1 MDNLPIGPLLAVL
14 ALLILWSG
22 LFTAI
27 EAAQQH
33 LLTQRTA
40 SRSGDKPVAKLN
52 FPLNSLIFCNTLCRA
67 LVVVISTLL
76 AIFGWAEKGPWLA
89 CLSAT
94 AALLV
99 FADYL
104 PRTLASRYPDTILAL
119 GNTLLGVPLKI
130 IYPAAWLLGGISQLL
145 LKPFARK
152 VKVVQQSEDEPPAP
166 QNDGTDHEH
175 PACRPHALSGIH
187 ALDNITVNDILVPRS
202 EVDGINLDDS
212 IEEIIE
218 QLRANKRTRLP
229 VFHSD
234 INQVEA
240 VLNTRQIR
248 HLLPDASLTK
258 DALLAACHEPYFV
271 PESTPLQLQL
281 LNFHKQQR
289 RLGMVVDEYGEV
301 EGIVTLEDILE
312 EIVGEFESQHSL
324 DNPHI
329 HPQADGRLVIE
340 GAASIRELNKS
351 LGWHLPSDG
360 PKTLNGLV
368 TEALET
374 IPDSAVCLKIGRYR
388 LEILETED
396 NRVSRVLIWH
406 VAAGEATSLRSMAK
420 PL

>member
-1 MDNLPIGPLLAVL
+1 MDNLPLGPMLAVI
-14 ALLILWSG
+14 ALLILWAA

-33 LLTQRTA
+33 LLALRPGTRQ
-40 SRSGDKPVAKLN
+40 GDKAAARLS
-52 FPLNSLIFCNTLCRA
+52 FPRNSLILCNSLCRA
-67 LVVVISTLL
+67 GVVILCTLL
-76 AIFGWAEKGPWLA
+76 AIYAWALNGPWLGWLIA
-89 CLSAT
+89 CT
-94 AALLV
+94 LLLIL
-99 FADYL
+99 ADYL
-104 PRTLASRYPDTILAL
+104 PRALATRHPQAVL
-119 GNTLLGVPLKI
+119 GFGNALLGIPLKI
-130 IYPAAWLLGGISQLL
+130 LYPLAWLLNGISLL
-145 LKPFARK
+145 LLRPFARK
-152 VKVVQQSEDEPPAP
+152 SGVVKNSDQPLPEHDDEPQPDSDEGRTP
-166 QNDGTDHEH
+166 GL
-175 PACRPHALSGIH
+175 PGIH

-212 IEEIIE
+212 TEEIIE
-218 QLRANKRTRLP
+218 QLRTSQHTRLP

-240 VLNTRQIR
+240 VLNTRQIQ

-258 DALLAACHEPYFV
+258 EALLAACHEPYFV

-301 EGIVTLEDILE
+301 LGIVTLEDILE
-312 EIVGEFESQHSL
+312 EIVGEFESEHSS

-329 HPQADGRLVIE
+329 EAQTDGRYIID

-374 IPDSAVCLKIGRYR
+374 IPDCAVCLKIGRYR

-396 NRVSRVLIWH
+396 NRVSKVLIWH
-406 VAAGEATSLRSMAK
+406 TSRVPVAA
-420 PL
+420 

>member
-1 MDNLPIGPLLAVL
+1 MDDLPIGPMLAVV

-33 LLTQRTA
+33 LLAQRTA
-40 SRSGDKPVAKLN
+40 SRSSDKPVAKLS
-52 FPLNSLIFCNTLCRA
+52 FPLSSLIFCNTLCRA

-76 AIFGWAEKGPWLA
+76 AIFTWAENGPWVA
-89 CLSAT
+89 CLVAG
-94 AALLV
+94 AMLLV

-104 PRTLASRYPDTILAL
+104 PRALAARYPDAVLSL

-130 IYPAAWLLGGISQLL
+130 VYPAAWLLDGLSRLL
-145 LKPFARK
+145 TRPFARR
-152 VKVVQQSEDEPPAP
+152 VRVVQQSEDETPTDRHDDP
-166 QNDGTDHEH
+166 QS
-175 PACRPHALSGIH
+175 PVCRPHPLPGIH

-202 EVDGINLDDS
+202 DVDGINLDDS
-212 IEEIIE
+212 IEEIVE
-218 QLRANKRTRLP
+218 QLRANRRTRLP

-248 HLLPDASLTK
+248 HLLTEGNLTRE
-258 DALLAACHEPYFV
+258 ALLAASYDPYFV

-301 EGIVTLEDILE
+301 LGIVTLEDILE

-324 DNPHI
+324 HNPHI
-329 HPQADGRLVIE
+329 HPQADGRLVID

-374 IPDSAVCLKIGRYR
+374 IPDSPVCLKIGRYR

-396 NRVSRVLIWH
+396 NRVTRVLIWH
-406 VAAGEATSLRSMAK
+406 TSAV
-420 PL
+420 PVTP

>member
-1 MDNLPIGPLLAVL
+1 MDDLPLGPMLAVL

-27 EAAQQH
+27 EVAQQQ
-33 LLTQRTA
+33 LLAQRTA
-40 SRSGDKPVAKLN
+40 SRSSDKPVAKLS

-67 LVVVISTLL
+67 LVMVISTLL
-76 AIFGWAEKGPWLA
+76 AIFTWAGNGPWIA
-89 CLSAT
+89 CLGAG

-104 PRTLASRYPDTILAL
+104 PRTLASRYPDAVLNL
-119 GNTLLGVPLKI
+119 GNSLLGAPLKI
-130 IYPAAWLLGGISQLL
+130 IYPAAWMLNGFSQLL
-145 LKPFARK
+145 MRPFARK
-152 VKVVQQSEDEPPAP
+152 VKVVQQSEDETPA
-166 QNDGTDHEH
+166 DRHDDHDH
-175 PACRPHALSGIH
+175 GVCRPHPLSGIH

-202 EVDGINLDDS
+202 DVDGINLDDP

-218 QLRANKRTRLP
+218 QLRHNKRTRLP

-240 VLNTRQIR
+240 VLNTRHIR
-248 HLLPDASLTK
+248 HLLPDASLTME
-258 DALLAACHEPYFV
+258 ALMAASHDPYFV

-301 EGIVTLEDILE
+301 LGIVTLEDILE

-329 HPQADGRLVIE
+329 HPQSDGRLVID
-340 GAASIRELNKS
+340 GAASIRDLNKS

-396 NRVSRVLIWH
+396 NRVTRVLIWH
-406 VAAGEATSLRSMAK
+406 TSSV
-420 PL
+420 PVVV

>member
-1 MDNLPIGPLLAVL
+1 MTDSLPSGPMLAVI
-14 ALLILWSG
+14 ALLIVWSG

-27 EAAQQH
+27 DAAQQH
-33 LLTQRTA
+33 LLTQRNG
-40 SRSGDKPVAKLN
+40 SRSGDKPTARLA
-52 FPLNSLIFCNTLCRA
+52 FPKESLILCNTLCRVLA
-67 LVVVISTLL
+67 VVISTLL
-76 AIFGWAEKGPWLA
+76 ALFYWAEEGPWLA
-89 CLSAT
+89 CLIST
-94 AALLV
+94 SGLLV
-99 FADYL
+99 LAEYL
-104 PRTLASRYPDTILAL
+104 PRTLALRYPEGTLSF
-119 GNTLLGVPLKI
+119 GNSLLGIPMKLVYPL
-130 IYPAAWLLGGISQLL
+130 AWLLNAIGQLL
-145 LKPFARK
+145 LRPFAAK
-152 VKVVQQSEDEPPAP
+152 ASAVKHSDDDPALLDDEPTP
-166 QNDGTDHEH
+166 QE
-175 PACRPHALSGIH
+175 PHALSGIH

-202 EVDGINLDDS
+202 EVDGINLDDP
-212 IEEIIE
+212 IEEIIA

-258 DALLAACHEPYFV
+258 EALLAACHEPYFV

-301 EGIVTLEDILE
+301 LGIVTLEDILE
-312 EIVGEFESQHSL
+312 EIVGEFESEHSL

-329 HPQADGRLVIE
+329 HPQADGRYVVE

-351 LGWHLPSDG
+351 LGWHLPCDG

-388 LEILETED
+388 LEILETEE
-396 NRVSRVLIWH
+396 NRVSRVLLWH
-406 VAAGEATSLRSMAK
+406 TSSPPARA
-420 PL
+420 

>member
-1 MDNLPIGPLLAVL
+1 MTDSLPTGPMLAVI
-14 ALLILWSG
+14 ALLIVWSG

-27 EAAQQH
+27 DAAQLH
-33 LLTQRTA
+33 LLALRSS
-40 SRSGDKPVAKLN
+40 SRSGDKAAARLA
-52 FPLNSLIFCNTLCRA
+52 FPKESLILCNTLCRVLA
-67 LVVVISTLL
+67 VIISTVL
-76 AIFGWAEKGPWLA
+76 ALFYWAENGPWLA
-89 CLSAT
+89 CLAST
-94 AALLV
+94 CGLLV
-99 FADYL
+99 LAEYL
-104 PRTLASRYPDTILAL
+104 PRAVAVRYPEGTLSFGNGLLAIPMKF
-119 GNTLLGVPLKI
+119 VYPL
-130 IYPAAWLLGGISQLL
+130 AWLLDAIGQLL
-145 LKPFARK
+145 LRPFASK
-152 VKVVQQSEDEPPAP
+152 ASVVKHSDDDPALLDDEPSP
-166 QNDGTDHEH
+166 QEQ
-175 PACRPHALSGIH
+175 HALPGIH

-202 EVDGINLDDS
+202 EVDGINLD
-212 IEEIIE
+212 EPIE
-218 QLRANKRTRLP
+218 QIIAQLRLNRRTRLP

-258 DALLAACHEPYFV
+258 EALLAACHEPYFV

-301 EGIVTLEDILE
+301 QGIVTLEDILE
-312 EIVGEFESQHSL
+312 EIVGEFESEHSL

-329 HPQADGRLVIE
+329 HPQADGRYVVE

-388 LEILETED
+388 LEILETEE

-406 VAAGEATSLRSMAK
+406 TSSVPSIR
-420 PL
+420 

>member
-1 MDNLPIGPLLAVL
+1 MDDLPIGPMLAVVT
-14 ALLILWSG
+14 LLVLWSG

-27 EAAQQH
+27 EAAHQH
-33 LLTQRTA
+33 LLAQRTA
-40 SRSGDKPVAKLN
+40 TRSSDKPVAKLS
-52 FPLNSLIFCNTLCRA
+52 FPLASLIFCNTLCRA

-76 AIFGWAEKGPWLA
+76 AMFTWAENGPWVA
-89 CLSAT
+89 CLGAG
-94 AALLV
+94 AMLLV
-99 FADYL
+99 FSDYL
-104 PRTLASRYPDTILAL
+104 PRALATRYPDAILAQ
-119 GNTLLGVPLKI
+119 GNNLLRLPLKI
-130 IYPAAWLLGGISQLL
+130 IYPAAWLLNSISQLL
-145 LKPFARK
+145 TRPFARK
-152 VKVVQQSEDEPPAP
+152 AKVVQQSEDEALTERHAP
-166 QNDGTDHEH
+166 SET
-175 PACRPHALSGIH
+175 ASRPHPLPGIH

-202 EVDGINLDDS
+202 DVDGINLDDS

-218 QLRANKRTRLP
+218 QLRHNRRTRLP

-240 VLNTRQIR
+240 VLNTRHIL
-248 HLLPDASLTK
+248 HLLPDASLTRE
-258 DALLAACHEPYFV
+258 ALLAASHEPYFV

-301 EGIVTLEDILE
+301 LGIVTLEDILE
-312 EIVGEFESQHSL
+312 EIVGEFESQQSL

-329 HPQADGRLVIE
+329 HPQADGRLVVD

-396 NRVSRVLIWH
+396 NRVTRVLIWQ
-406 VAAGEATSLRSMAK
+406 TSSM
-420 PL
+420 PVVI

>member
-1 MDNLPIGPLLAVL
+1 MDDLPIGPMLAVL

-27 EAAQQH
+27 ETAQQY
-33 LLTQRTA
+33 LLAQRTA
-40 SRSGDKPVAKLN
+40 SRSSDKPVAKLS

-67 LVVVISTLL
+67 LAVVISTLL
-76 AIFGWAEKGPWLA
+76 AIFIWAENGPWIA
-89 CLSAT
+89 CLGAG

-104 PRTLASRYPDTILAL
+104 PRTLAVRYPDAVLAL
-119 GNTLLGVPLKI
+119 GNTLLGAPLKI
-130 IYPAAWLLGGISQLL
+130 IYPAAWLLNGFTHLL
-145 LKPFARK
+145 MRPFARK
-152 VKVVQQSEDEPPAP
+152 VKVVQQSEDESP
-166 QNDGTDHEH
+166 NDRNDDYDQ
-175 PACRPHALSGIH
+175 AVCRPHPLAGIH

-202 EVDGINLDDS
+202 DVDGINLDDS
-212 IEEIIE
+212 LSEIIE
-218 QLRANKRTRLP
+218 QLRNNKRTRLP

-248 HLLPDASLTK
+248 HLLADASLTLE
-258 DALLAACHEPYFV
+258 ALLAASHEPYFV

-301 EGIVTLEDILE
+301 LGIVTLEDILE

-396 NRVSRVLIWH
+396 NRVTRVLIWH
-406 VAAGEATSLRSMAK
+406 TSSVPAVV
-420 PL
+420 

>member
-1 MDNLPIGPLLAVL
+1 MDDLPLGPMLAVV

-22 LFTAI
+22 LFCAI
-27 EAAQQH
+27 EAAHQH
-33 LLTQRTA
+33 LLAKRTA
-40 SRSGDKPVAKLN
+40 TRSSDKPPARLS
-52 FPLNSLIFCNTLCRA
+52 FPLDSLILCNTLCRA
-67 LVVVISTLL
+67 LVVVICTLL
-76 AIFGWAEKGPWLA
+76 AIFTWAQNGPWVA
-89 CLSAT
+89 CLGAG
-94 AALLV
+94 AILLV

-104 PRTLASRYPDTILAL
+104 PRALAVRHPDAILAF
-119 GNTLLGVPLKI
+119 GNNLLRVPLKMV
-130 IYPAAWLLGGISQLL
+130 YPPAWLLNAIGQLL
-145 LKPFARK
+145 IRPLARK
-152 VKVVQQSEDEPPAP
+152 AKVVQQSEDEAP
-166 QNDGTDHEH
+166 QAQHDEREPAVHRTH
-175 PACRPHALSGIH
+175 PLPGIH

-202 EVDGINLDDS
+202 EVDGINLDDP

-218 QLRANKRTRLP
+218 QLRKNTRTRLP
-229 VFHSD
+229 LFHSD

-240 VLNTRQIR
+240 VLNTRQIG
-248 HLLPDASLTK
+248 HLLADGSLTL
-258 DALLAACHEPYFV
+258 DALMAASREPYFV

-301 EGIVTLEDILE
+301 LGIVTLEDILE
-312 EIVGEFESQHSL
+312 EIVGEFESQQSL

-329 HPQADGRLVIE
+329 HPQADGRLVID

-374 IPDSAVCLKIGRYR
+374 IPESAVCLKIGRYR

-396 NRVSRVLIWH
+396 NRVTRVLIWQ
-406 VAAGEATSLRSMAK
+406 TNPK
-420 PL
+420 PVTI

>member
-1 MDNLPIGPLLAVL
+1 MDDLPIGPMLAVVT
-14 ALLILWSG
+14 LLVLWSG

-27 EAAQQH
+27 EAAHQH
-33 LLTQRTA
+33 LLAQRTA
-40 SRSGDKPVAKLN
+40 TRSSDKPVAKLS
-52 FPLNSLIFCNTLCRA
+52 FPLASLIFCNTLCRA

-76 AIFGWAEKGPWLA
+76 AMFTWAENGPWVA
-89 CLSAT
+89 CLGAG
-94 AALLV
+94 AMLLV
-99 FADYL
+99 FSDYL
-104 PRTLASRYPDTILAL
+104 PRALATRYPDAILAQ
-119 GNTLLGVPLKI
+119 GNNLLRLPLKI
-130 IYPAAWLLGGISQLL
+130 IYPAAWLLNSISQLL
-145 LKPFARK
+145 TRPFARK
-152 VKVVQQSEDEPPAP
+152 AKVVQQSEDETLTERHAP
-166 QNDGTDHEH
+166 SET
-175 PACRPHALSGIH
+175 ASRPHPLPGIH

-202 EVDGINLDDS
+202 DVDGINLDDS

-218 QLRANKRTRLP
+218 QLRHNKRTRLP

-240 VLNTRQIR
+240 VLNTRHIL
-248 HLLPDASLTK
+248 HLLPDASLTRE
-258 DALLAACHEPYFV
+258 ALLAASHEPYFV

-301 EGIVTLEDILE
+301 LGIVTLEDILE
-312 EIVGEFESQHSL
+312 EIVGEFESQQSL

-329 HPQADGRLVIE
+329 HPQADGRLVID

-374 IPDSAVCLKIGRYR
+374 IPESAVCLKIGRYR
-388 LEILETED
+388 LEILETEE
-396 NRVSRVLIWH
+396 NRVTRVLIWQ
-406 VAAGEATSLRSMAK
+406 TSPM
-420 PL
+420 PVVI